1 VTAGAAGVVPNEAAV
16 TSSTLDP
23 DPSNNVEAVSTLVQT
38 ADLDLSISA
47 PASVVVLTDMTY
59 TVTVVNGGPGA
70 AVGVTIE
77 SAIPV
82 NTTYV
87 GHSDGT
93 FASGMV
99 QLQVPFLAAGESASF
114 DVTVNPGLLS
124 VLSGVQMSARAIS
137 SSNDP
142 TMNQATA
149 STTVTLLSPDPD
161 ATLASTPQVRAT
173 LGGPATSPDTR
184 LRNEG
189 QSKRAWQ
196 ATTH

>member
-1 VTAGAAGVVPNEAAV
+1 
-16 TSSTLDP
+16 
-23 DPSNNVEAVSTLVQT
+23 
-38 ADLDLSISA
+38 
-47 PASVVVLTDMTY
+47 
-59 TVTVVNGGPGA
+59 
-70 AVGVTIE
+70 
-77 SAIPV
+77 
-82 NTTYV
+82 
-87 GHSDGT
+87 
-93 FASGMV
+93 
-99 QLQVPFLAAGESASF
+99 
-114 DVTVNPGLLS
+114 
-124 VLSGVQMSARAIS
+124 MSARAIS

-173 LGGPATSPDTR
+173 LDGPATSPDTR